1 MIYAAREGHTGD
13 LFLFYFFM
21 LICYHIYIYT
31 MIEKLRAMS
40 VRAYYLEELLF
51 RFHSIIIFCMYIILL
66 VNYTITVILVLCIH
80 ANL

>member
-1 MIYAAREGHTGD
+1 
-13 LFLFYFFM
+13 
-21 LICYHIYIYT
+21 